1 MLFRRAKRTH
11 AAKPSAVPSR
21 FDSLSLSTDL
31 DETEELLRSIFEGDD
46 TIVFRR
52 FGEKKR
58 YLILFVD
65 GMVNNEIVDLHV
77 VAELEDAAASADL
90 DEIERRVLS
99 INDVKRRTKLIEVFD
114 NMLYGDTALFVD
126 GHAEALV
133 LSTKGFERRSIGE
146 SENEKGIKG
155 PQEAFR
161 EAFMAN
167 LSLIRRKVKNP
178 ALKFTFRTVGRVTRT
193 NVIVCYI
200 DGLCEPSL
208 VEELNTRLDEVEVNG
223 ILDSN
228 YISELICDSPG
239 SPFRTMGATERP
251 DIVAARLLEGRAA
264 LIIDGSP
271 TVLTLPH
278 LLVEYFQSQNDYYR
292 SYWGASVSRVLRYV
306 GFFIAVSAP
315 AVYTA
320 ILNFH
325 PELLPTTLLI
335 SVARARQGVLI
346 PTFAELTFMLLALEI
361 LQEAGLRAPPA
372 IGQSLSIVGGLIL
385 GQAAVDARL
394 VSAPVVIVVAVWA
407 VTNMMLPN
415 LRSPIFVVTFGLLVL
430 SSMLGLYGYTLGL
443 CALGVGLSSM
453 RSFGTPYTDFAVP
466 YSMRELRD
474 SVIRAS
480 WRRMRQRPIFPK
492 RGGEPSEGD

>member
-11 AAKPSAVPSR
+11 AAKPTAVPSR
-21 FDSLSLSTDL
+21 FDSLALSTDL
-31 DETEELLRSIFEGDD
+31 DETEALLRSIFEGDN

-52 FGEKKR
+52 FGPKNR

-77 VAELEDAAASADL
+77 VDELEKTDASADL
-90 DEIERRVLS
+90 DTLEREVLS
-99 INDVKRRTKLIEVFD
+99 INDVKRKAKLIEIFD
-114 NMLYGDTALFVD
+114 NMLYGDTALFVE
-126 GHAEALV
+126 GYAEALV
-133 LSTKGFERRSIGE
+133 LSTKGFERRSIGA

-178 ALKFTFRTVGRVTRT
+178 ALKFSFRTVGRVTRT
-193 NVIVCYI
+193 NVIVCYV

-208 VEELNTRLDEVEVNG
+208 IDELNARLDEVEVNG

-239 SPFRTMGATERP
+239 SPFRTMGSTERP

-292 SYWGASVSRVLRYV
+292 SYWGASVSRVLRYI

-315 AVYTA
+315 AIYTA

-415 LRSPIFVVTFGLLVL
+415 LRSPVFVVTFGLLVL
-430 SSMLGLYGYTLGL
+430 SSVLGLYGYTLGL

-480 WRRMRQRPIFPK
+480 WRRMRQRPIFPE
-492 RGGEPSEGD
+492 RGGEPSESD